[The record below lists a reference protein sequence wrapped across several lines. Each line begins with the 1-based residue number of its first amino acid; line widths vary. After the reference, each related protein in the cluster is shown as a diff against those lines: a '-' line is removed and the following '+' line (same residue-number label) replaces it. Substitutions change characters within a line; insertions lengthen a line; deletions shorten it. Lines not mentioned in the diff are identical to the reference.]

1 MSQLWHRH
9 FISFQRNVLW
19 LQHHIRTHSWSLGM
33 SKTCL
38 GMLGSSWAGNVPSA
52 SLGDLGTAQEI
63 KPFLLHTQKRLE
75 GSPELAKLW
84 R

>member
-1 MSQLWHRH
+1 
-9 FISFQRNVLW
+9 
-19 LQHHIRTHSWSLGM
+19 M